1 MTAQFDH
8 HAESYRDEVDASV
21 SFTGKDVD
29 FFAHRKAVDLL
40 EIARRHVGD
49 PAELT
54 MLDVG
59 CGTGVTAR
67 YLVDHVGRLHGVDL
81 SSDAVA
87 AASADVP
94 GACFEAYDGGRL
106 PFDDAA
112 FDMVFAICVLHHVE
126 VPDRHVFAAELSR
139 VVRPGG
145 VVVVWEHN
153 PYNPMT
159 RVAVDRCPFDEGV
172 VLLPRREAT
181 RLLTGAGLT
190 VSERRYATF
199 LPIDRSWAQR
209 AERHLGRL
217 PLGAQHYVVGR
228 RELTPD

>member
-1 MTAQFDH
+1 MKAQFDR
-8 HAESYRDEVDASV
+8 HARSYSEEVDASV

-67 YLVDHVGRLHGVDL
+67 HLVDHVGQLHGVDL
-81 SSDAVA
+81 SGDAIATATDAV
-87 AASADVP
+87 V
-94 GACFEAYDGGRL
+94 GAQFEAYDGGRL
-106 PFDDAA
+106 PFEEAA
-112 FDMVFAICVLHHVE
+112 FDLVFAICVFHHVE
-126 VPDRHVFAAELSR
+126 VLERKAFAAELGR

-172 VLLPRREAT
+172 TLLPRRET
-181 RLLTGAGLT
+181 ERLLGGAGLT
-190 VSERRYATF
+190 IAERRYATF
-199 LPIDRSWAQR
+199 LPIDRDWAQR
-209 AERHLGRL
+209 AERHLGGV
-217 PLGAQHYVVGR
+217 PFGAQHYVVAR
-228 RELTPD
+228 RQLPSG